1 MIRIAIIGMG
11 QRGQATLRRL
21 QDIDTARVIVT
32 CDRETDWH
40 EVVRR
45 SDIDLVYI
53 CTPWELHVEMAVETM
68 KQGKHVAIE
77 VPAAMTVSECELL
90 VRISR
95 WTERHCVMLEN
106 CCYDTWHL
114 GVRELVQQG
123 WLGHVTHLEG
133 AYIHTVGSDWML
145 QQRQQHQGNPYPTH
159 GLGPMCQLLAPQD
172 RPETLVSMS
181 AHNPATGDNL
191 NDTLLRTHL
200 GVTML
205 LQYDTS
211 TPRPYNRLQTVCGT
225 KGFAQKYPLPTLQLQ
240 ESPEG
245 PILLTGPEAERYVE
259 SHIPYDFQQ
268 LIEDG
273 RQRNVSN
280 IMNYMMDRRLI
291 DALNLEEQSS
301 SEDYGKGKV
310 HLDMEVHEAAL
321 WSSITE
327 LSERS
332 ASQGGVV
339 VKIPDF

>member
-1 MIRIAIIGMG
+1 MVRIAIIGMG

-21 QDIDTARVIVT
+21 KDIEAAEVVTT
-32 CDRETDWH
+32 CDCERDWH
-40 EVVRR
+40 EVVQHP
-45 SDIDLVYI
+45 DVDLVYI

-77 VPAAMTVSECELL
+77 VPAAMTVSDCELL

-114 GVRELVQQG
+114 GIREMVQSG
-123 WLGHVTHLEG
+123 ILGTITHLEG
-133 AYIHTVGSDWML
+133 AYIHTVGCEWML
-145 QQRQQHQGNPYPTH
+145 EQRIRHNGNPYPTH
-159 GLGPMCQLLAPQD
+159 GFGPMCQLLSPDD

-181 AHNPATGDNL
+181 ASNPSTGDNL
-191 NDTLLRTHL
+191 NDTLLRTRH

-225 KGFAQKYPLPTLQLQ
+225 SGFAQKYPLPTIQLKHT
-240 ESPEG
+240 PNG
-245 PILLTGPEAERYVE
+245 PICLTGEEAVAFVE
-259 SHIPYDFQQ
+259 AHIPPIFQQ

-273 RQRNVSN
+273 KKAGATN
-280 IMNYMMDRRLI
+280 IMNYIMDRRLI
-291 DALNLEEQSS
+291 DGLNQEIDSKET
-301 SEDYGKGKV
+301 V
-310 HLDMEVHEAAL
+310 RLDMEAYEASL

-327 LSERS
+327 LTEQS
-332 ASQGGVV
+332 ASQGGTI